1 MSNAAVIMAFVL
13 SSAVVC
19 VKLIRVLAEDMPRA
33 DRIGHFGGAVVH
45 AFIAVGL
52 SQILWPWL

>member
-13 SSAVVC
+13 SSGTVC
-19 VKLIRVLAEDMPRA
+19 EKLFRVLVQDMPRR